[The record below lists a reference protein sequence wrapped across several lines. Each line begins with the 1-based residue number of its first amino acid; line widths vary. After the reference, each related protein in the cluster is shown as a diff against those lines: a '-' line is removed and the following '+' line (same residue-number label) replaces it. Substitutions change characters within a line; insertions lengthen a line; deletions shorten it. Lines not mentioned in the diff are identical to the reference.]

1 MQSLQ
6 RPQTSIIVRQTYILE
21 PLNFSLDAS
30 YAIKADTNALLF
42 PNSYI
47 MLQNNICACG
57 KIHAYLQKCD
67 KQSINSDYHRKIY
80 CDSSHP
86 TLIDTIV
93 NKSMIKKIKK
103 KNKQKFHI
111 LGKELEQCRSIRQ
124 IAGQTQTRTID
135 HTLWPI
141 SGYVY
146 QHKF

>member
-1 MQSLQ
+1 M
-6 RPQTSIIVRQTYILE
+6 YILE

-30 YAIKADTNALLF
+30 YAVRADTNALLF

-67 KQSINSDYHRKIY
+67 KQGINSDYHRKIH

-93 NKSMIKKIKK
+93 NKFMLKKEKEK
-103 KNKQKFHI
+103 KNIQKFHM

-124 IAGQTQTRTID
+124 IASQTHTRTIN

-141 SGYVY
+141 LGSVY